1 MARKGKGVTMK
12 SIISTL
18 SLVIALSLLVQN
30 STFAEELNESDSGI
44 EVSLPQS
51 LNPQGIQRT
60 LEEGLAEDKY
70 DPTFKSAFAKP
81 VTPEEYFVGVG
92 DRLLLCFWG
101 KKEEN
106 IAISVSPEGVIV
118 VPNVGPIKAEGITLA
133 QLKDRLKKEI
143 KRILPGI
150 NADIFLIEP
159 RRFQIEVIGQVKNP
173 GVYIV
178 TPLQRVSDA
187 IAMAGGIAP
196 WGSER
201 DIKLHTAN
209 KEEIK
214 ADLLRYRILGDVS
227 ANPSLREGTITV
239 GFRGRKIKIF
249 GEVMRPYSYEL
260 TSDEQLFL
268 VLNEFAAGLTPYAS
282 TTEPAQ
288 IIRAEG
294 GRQKIITF
302 DVHRAISS
310 EEYANQFALKDGDQI
325 FIPSLIRT
333 QKTAIVKGA
342 VFGTGN
348 FSLNQLKT
356 ETNPMPRETSVL
368 IALREGDTVREV
380 ILRAGGLCPWADL
393 KRAYI
398 SRQDAQGYKTIPID
412 LFTLFVEKDLSA
424 DVAVMS
430 GDVIVVPS
438 VEEKVFVVGEVA
450 RPGAFDYLPSHRP
463 WEYIGLAGG
472 PSERGSVKRAYVLRN
487 EEKFPL
493 KKVVEVEPGDT
504 IVVPEKRLKWWQDY
518 LAITTGIATVI
529 LAGIAAAQ

>member
-1 MARKGKGVTMK
+1 MAREGKGVTMR
-12 SIISTL
+12 SITFTIS
-18 SLVIALSLLVQN
+18 IAMAFSLLMGN
-30 STFAEELNESDSGI
+30 ATFAEESGESDSKI
-44 EVSLPQS
+44 DVSLPQS
-51 LNPQGIQRT
+51 LNSQGIQKT

-70 DPTFKSAFAKP
+70 EMVSQSAFAKP

-106 IAISVSPEGVIV
+106 VAISVSPEGVIV
-118 VPNVGPIKAEGITLA
+118 VPNVGPIKAEGMTLA
-133 QLKDRLKKEI
+133 QLKDRLKAEV
-143 KRILPGI
+143 KRVLPGI

-173 GVYIV
+173 GAYVV

-201 DIKLHTAN
+201 DIKLKTTN

-214 ADLLRYRILGDVS
+214 ADLLKYRIFGEPD
-227 ANPSLREGTITV
+227 ANPSLREGVISV

-249 GEVMRPYSYEL
+249 GEVLRPYSYEL
-260 TSDEQLFL
+260 LSDEQLFL

-282 TTEPAQ
+282 TTEPSQ
-288 IIRAEG
+288 IIRAEN
-294 GRQKIITF
+294 GRQIIVTF
-302 DVHRAISS
+302 DVHRAVSS
-310 EEYANQFALKDGDQI
+310 ADYASQFALKDSDQI
-325 FIPSLIRT
+325 FVPSLVRT
-333 QKTAIVKGA
+333 QKTATVKGA

-348 FSLNQLKT
+348 LSLAQLKSDL
-356 ETNPMPRETSVL
+356 NPLPKETSVL
-368 IALREGDTVREV
+368 IALREGDTLREV
-380 ILRAGGLCPWADL
+380 IMRAGGLCPWADL

-398 SRQDAQGYKTIPID
+398 SRQDVQGHKTITID
-412 LFTLFVEKDLSA
+412 LFRLFVEKDLSA
-424 DVAVMS
+424 DVAVVS

-438 VEEKVFVVGEVA
+438 IEEKVFVLGEVNE
-450 RPGAFDYLPSHRP
+450 PGAFDYLPSHKP

-472 PSERGSVKRAYVLRN
+472 PSERGSIRRTYVLRS

-493 KKVVEVEPGDT
+493 KKVLEVEPGDT
-504 IVVPEKRLKWWQDY
+504 IIVPEKRLKWWQDY
-518 LAITTGIATVI
+518 LAITTGIATVL
-529 LAGIAAAQ
+529 LAGIAAIK